1 MKNTTHFGFKEVATQ
16 DKQSMVRGVFDSVA
30 NQYDL
35 MNDVLSFGAHRLW
48 KHYTIATSNVKAGD
62 KVLDIAGGTGDL
74 ARAFAMKV
82 CYIMRMVL
90 ESMNCLIQEL

>member
-1 MKNTTHFGFKEVATQ
+1 
-16 DKQSMVRGVFDSVA
+16 
-30 NQYDL
+30 

-82 CYIMRMVL
+82 MVFARHSTARTAHL
-90 ESMNCLIQEL
+90 KHLC

>member
-1 MKNTTHFGFKEVATQ
+1 
-16 DKQSMVRGVFDSVA
+16 MVRGVFDSVA

-62 KVLDIAGGTGDL
+62 KVLDIAEML
-74 ARAFAMKV
+74 AGNFKNLG
-82 CYIMRMVL
+82 I
-90 ESMNCLIQEL
+90 

>member
-1 MKNTTHFGFKEVATQ
+1 LLATQ
-16 DKQSMVRGVFDSVA
+16 LHKLYAA

-62 KVLDIAGGTGDL
+62 KVLDIAIKSVVCKWYLL
-74 ARAFAMKV
+74 ATQLHKLYA
-82 CYIMRMVL
+82 
-90 ESMNCLIQEL
+90 

>member
-1 MKNTTHFGFKEVATQ
+1 MMKNTTHFGFKEVATQ

-48 KHYTIATSNVKAGD
+48 KH
-62 KVLDIAGGTGDL
+62 
-74 ARAFAMKV
+74 
-82 CYIMRMVL
+82 
-90 ESMNCLIQEL
+90 

>member
-1 MKNTTHFGFKEVATQ
+1 
-16 DKQSMVRGVFDSVA
+16 
-30 NQYDL
+30 

-74 ARAFAMKV
+74 ARAFAMKANHM
-82 CYIMRMVL
+82 I
-90 ESMNCLIQEL
+90 

>member
-1 MKNTTHFGFKEVATQ
+1 
-16 DKQSMVRGVFDSVA
+16 
-30 NQYDL
+30 

-82 CYIMRMVL
+82 GATGQVVL
-90 ESMNCLIQEL
+90 SDINAAMLSEGNKNRRIFPIKQCLF